1 MPIFF
6 EIFIRG
12 ILNGGTYALLGMGL
26 SLIYGIMNVVNFAHG
41 STLML
46 SMYVTFMLALY
57 LSLSLPLIFLLSI
70 PIFLIVGYAIY
81 KFFISQILQAPEINQ
96 LLLTLGLVY
105 ILQGL
110 CQIIWGADFLFYP
123 VKGAATFI
131 SLGHYRFD
139 TVTVLNFLFSVLVII
154 LLFLTLYKT
163 KIGFMI
169 RATSQNKE
177 LGAICGVNI
186 RYIYLLSFLIST
198 VLAALGGVLFFPSYY
213 VSPFV
218 GAILTLKAFIIV
230 VLGGLGNVMGALVA
244 GLILGVAES
253 LASYYLGTRAEL
265 IASFLIFILIL
276 TMRPSGLFGTD
287 Q

>member
-1 MPIFF
+1 MAIFL

-12 ILNGGTYALLGMGL
+12 FLNGGTYALLGIGL

-46 SMYVTFMLALY
+46 AMYVTFMLALY
-57 LSLSLPLIFLLSI
+57 LNLSLPLIFFLTI
-70 PIFLIVGYAIY
+70 PIFLVVGYAIY
-81 KFFISQILQAPEINQ
+81 KFFISQILKAPEINQ

-123 VKGAATFI
+123 VKGTTTFI
-131 SLGHYRFD
+131 SLGSYRFD
-139 TVTVLNFLFSVLVII
+139 TVTILNFLFAFLVIFF
-154 LLFLTLYKT
+154 LFLILYKT
-163 KIGFMI
+163 KIGYMI
-169 RATSQNKE
+169 RATAQNKE

-186 RYIYLLSFLIST
+186 RSIYLLSFLIST
-198 VLAALGGVLFFPSYY
+198 ILAALAGVLFFPSYY

-218 GAILTLKAFIIV
+218 GTTLTLKAFIIV

-253 LASYYLGTRAEL
+253 LVSYYFGTRAEL

>member
-1 MPIFF
+1 MPIFL

-46 SMYVTFMLALY
+46 SMYVSFMLALY
-57 LSLSLPLIFLLSI
+57 LSLNLPLIFLLSI
-70 PIFLIVGYAIY
+70 PIFLVVGYAIY

-96 LLLTLGLVY
+96 LLLTLGLAY

-123 VKGAATFI
+123 IKGAATVI
-131 SLGHYRFD
+131 SFGNYRFD
-139 TVTVLNFLFSVLVII
+139 TVTVLNFVFSFFVII
-154 LLFLTLYKT
+154 LLFLGLYKT
-163 KIGFMI
+163 KIGYMI

-198 VLAALGGVLFFPSYY
+198 VLAALAGVLFFPSYY

-218 GAILTLKAFIIV
+218 GTLLTLKAFIIV

-253 LASYYLGTRAEL
+253 LASYYFGTRAEL
-265 IASFLIFILIL
+265 IASFLIFIVIL